1 MFPKCKICKEFRPIK
16 SNIMSSDKAI
26 HTTRLRYDPN
36 IWVSDKELKIAMINM
51 LKDLTEK
58 STIYMNKWV
67 IPAERWKT
75 YDRMKQK

>member
-1 MFPKCKICKEFRPIK
+1 
-16 SNIMSSDKAI
+16 MSSDKAI
-26 HTTRLRYDPN
+26 HTTRLIYDPN

-51 LKDLTEK
+51 LKDLAEK

-75 YDRMKQK
+75 HDRMKQK